1 MTGSPTQDPGAS
13 RKGSSSLAGAVRFG
27 ARHRARIAQVL
38 LFAVVAT
45 VVAQNLE
52 STSVDVLFWSITSPK
67 LVLIVISMLV
77 GAAVWEIV
85 RRSRAK

>member
-1 MTGSPTQDPGAS
+1 MTGSPTQDPGAT
-13 RKGSSSLAGAVRFG
+13 RQGSLARTVRFT
-27 ARHRARIAQVL
+27 ARHRARIFQIFLIALV
-38 LFAVVAT
+38 AV

-67 LVLIVISMLV
+67 LVLILISMLV
-77 GAAVWEIV
+77 GAAVWEVV

>member
-1 MTGSPTQDPGAS
+1 MTGSPTQDPGTT
-13 RKGSSSLAGAVRFG
+13 RQGSSSLANALRFG
-27 ARHRARIAQVL
+27 ARHRARIFQL
-38 LFAVVAT
+38 FLFAIIAI

-77 GAAVWEIV
+77 GAAIWEIV

>member
-1 MTGSPTQDPGAS
+1 MTGSPTQDSGAS
-13 RKGSSSLAGAVRFG
+13 RAGSSSLATALRFS
-27 ARHRARIAQVL
+27 ARHRVRIVQVL
-38 LFAVVAT
+38 VFAVIAI

-52 STSVDVLFWSITSPK
+52 PTPVDVLFWSITSPK

-77 GAAVWEIV
+77 GAAIWEIV

>member
-1 MTGSPTQDPGAS
+1 MTGSPTQDSGVS
-13 RKGSSSLAGAVRFG
+13 RTGGSSLAGALRFS
-27 ARHRARIAQVL
+27 ARHRARIVQLL
-38 LFAVVAT
+38 LFAVVAI
-45 VVAQNLE
+45 VVAQNME

-77 GAAVWEIV
+77 GAAIWEIV